1 MSTGEIIAALALTL
15 TGLGMLCGGLLFLV
29 KLGGYV
35 ARMQDSAS
43 TVQKALD
50 RLDRIPA
57 IEQHLSMQDDRLDR
71 IENRTNSAHAHAMRA
86 ELISTHGE

>member
-1 MSTGEIIAALALTL
+1 
-15 TGLGMLCGGLLFLV
+15 
-29 KLGGYV
+29 
-35 ARMQDSAS
+35 MQDSAS

-86 ELISTHGE
+86 EFVSTHGE